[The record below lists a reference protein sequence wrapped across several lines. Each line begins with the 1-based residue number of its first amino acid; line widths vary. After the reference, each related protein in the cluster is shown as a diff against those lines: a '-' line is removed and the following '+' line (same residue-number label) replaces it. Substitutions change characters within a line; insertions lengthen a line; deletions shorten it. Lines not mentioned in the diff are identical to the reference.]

1 LDTSFRNQALQ
12 GPSFFACYLN
22 GYYPGKITCQLMK
35 AAPKVRE
42 KRIILKNEAR
52 DVLLNVLAHSPMPS
66 DNLKQ
71 AAEKYSRQSGR
82 K

>member
-1 LDTSFRNQALQ
+1 
-12 GPSFFACYLN
+12 
-22 GYYPGKITCQLMK
+22 MK
-35 AAPKVRE
+35 TTQKVND

-71 AAEKYSRQSGR
+71 AAKKYSRQSDR